1 MDYDS
6 CINAARKPG
15 GEYDGGLRGH
25 SAVNV
30 VNPCTV
36 TFRILRR
43 SDPRSDQHVVRR
55 GQRVTRDTFVFV
67 PLTLRSALL

>member
-1 MDYDS
+1 MAYDS

-15 GEYDGGLRGH
+15 GEYVGGLRGY

-36 TFRILRR
+36 TFSDSETKRPACGAER
-43 SDPRSDQHVVRR
+43 SA
-55 GQRVTRDTFVFV
+55 RDTFVFV
-67 PLTLRSALL
+67 PL